1 MDQLTTTQI
10 LEHYCEIK
18 KNQQQIIAL
27 LTSIAS
33 LPEHDYGKNILDVQK
48 QSPVLVD
55 DKLPNVAPVNTVK
68 ESLIING
75 MLPRYCW

>member
-1 MDQLTTTQI
+1 MDHLTTTQI

-48 QSPVLVD
+48 QSSLLID
-55 DKLPNVAPVNTVK
+55 DKLPNITPVHTVK

-75 MLPRYCW
+75 MLPRCCW